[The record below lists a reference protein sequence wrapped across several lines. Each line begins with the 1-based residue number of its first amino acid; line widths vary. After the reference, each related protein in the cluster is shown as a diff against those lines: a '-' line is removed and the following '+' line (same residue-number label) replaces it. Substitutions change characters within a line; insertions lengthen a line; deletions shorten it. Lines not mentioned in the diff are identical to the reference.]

1 MNLREELYDVK
12 QISNEI
18 VKEFLKENFE
28 ETEASNL
35 NEKFFE
41 VEFDLDKDPKV
52 GDVLYVNEK
61 LLDSSSYLF
70 SFGPLVSKFGKNMTS
85 TKDPDLIVLAMG
97 DEKKYLKRYY
107 G

>member
-1 MNLREELYDVK
+1 MIKLMIEKIDKNNY
-12 QISNEI
+12 
-18 VKEFLKENFE
+18 FLKDKDDNKYRFHIQ
-28 ETEASNL
+28 
-35 NEKFFE
+35 FY
-41 VEFDLDKDPKV
+41 DLDKNPEV

-61 LLDSSSYLF
+61 LLDSGSYLF
-70 SFGPLVSKFGKNMTS
+70 SFGPLISKFGKNMTS